1 MFNILQ
7 IIFAV
12 VLTAAIL
19 LQARGSGLG
28 NAFGG
33 GGNIYRTKRG
43 ADCYFN
49 TFFRNRICKL
59 IGYYALSSTGQWR
72 KIMLHT
78 TF

>member
-43 ADCYFN
+43 AEQLLLQYF
-49 TFFRNRICKL
+49 FSQSHL
-59 IGYYALSSTGQWR
+59 
-72 KIMLHT
+72 
-78 TF
+78 